1 MSRFLNAVV
10 VGVVGVVL
18 AGVLAAEA
26 VAGPKSKPS
35 CLPNCQN
42 AILVGADL
50 RGLNLRNANFDNATL
65 QGANLK
71 RANLQGASLQGTNLS
86 NANLQSAN
94 LKNANLHAAY
104 LHRANLAWANLKGAS
119 LSRSNLHYV
128 SWRNTVCPNGQKT
141 NTGCD
146 LLRDAPVKTIGLWHE
161 TTPSGTWGGVTNY
174 QDFFDGM
181 KGNPGFKAYAA
192 DYVGFIQNLQS
203 AAQSHGFGLGPIYFQ
218 GGDPGPNSWDHTITS
233 NNAFKF
239 LSPTPGKNGE
249 RPMINQYVVEPLAKL
264 GVRQFGLVVSLNSW
278 DGSQWA
284 APWGWAPSASDPNP
298 PAGLPPTVNP
308 SATALFKLLYE
319 LNQELQ
325 SSYKSKGTPSSEQ
338 LYITLLGFDNEGF
351 NIVPP
356 PNTCSTPGGSA
367 GSSSGLAANSLWNAY
382 VKGAGFSSASIPQ
395 WGITGQSP
403 PFEDFCDPQ
412 GKTPVSGSNRQFA
425 FVEYYNVPG
434 ESDPVLTFDHPGF
447 VPCSTPWNGDG
458 SKEGQLCLSSNEP
471 YYQIAYGIVTPSFS
485 SAPVKGLERPI
496 PIPVNLSDLYT
507 GLNTG
512 NEWSAIWN
520 GITQSEVWQ
529 RTPDNGALNQTFIE
543 AAYSM
548 LNAPTNGA
556 PSGNLTTLSQSSLY
570 CTGSCNTG
578 TGTPLEGTQWMLS
591 IENFSSS
598 YRTVKSPSSTPSEY
612 IPVSEV
618 DTQSPFSS
626 VALKYG
632 PNDPFDVTAD
642 KTQYILSHPT
652 TVSGTYEAFG
662 GWGVDNLAALMK
674 YMSQQNP
681 LLNSFMIYEYAFV
694 QLNDT
699 KPPAPSK

>member
-10 VGVVGVVL
+10 VGVVGVVLAGVL

-104 LHRANLAWANLKGAS
+104 LHRANLTWANLKGAS

-146 LLRDAPVKTIGLWHE
+146 LLRDAPEKTIGLWHE

-174 QDFFDGM
+174 QDFFEGM

-218 GGDPGPNSWDHTITS
+218 GGDPGPNSWEHTITS

-356 PNTCSTPGGSA
+356 PNTCSTPGGPA

-403 PFEDFCDPQ
+403 PFEDFCGDQ

-434 ESDPVLTFDHPGF
+434 ESNPVLTFDHPGF
-447 VPCSTPWNGDG
+447 VPCSTPWNGSVTDQ
-458 SKEGQLCLSSNEP
+458 KCLNSDEP

-485 SAPVKGLERPI
+485 STPVKGLERPI
-496 PIPVNLSDLYT
+496 PVNLSGLYT

-512 NEWSAIWN
+512 NEWSAIWS

-529 RTPDNGALNQTFIE
+529 RTPYNGALSQTFIE

-556 PSGNLTTLSQSSLY
+556 PNGNLTTLSQSSLY

-598 YRTVKSPSSTPSEY
+598 YRTVISPSSTPSEK